1 MSADPLR
8 VAIYGAGAFAHRA
21 HLPNLA
27 QLPEAR
33 MVAVCDANLT
43 AAEKAATQYGIP
55 AVYGDGMAMLEAERI
70 DVLFSVVPP
79 FARGPLE
86 IAAVRRGIHL
96 FCEKPQAMTIR
107 GAQAIDAAIRDTG
120 VVATVGFRERYR
132 PIWQAARAALAGK
145 RIAHVSFVISE
156 DEVGSAGGRSA
167 WYAQF
172 SRSGGRGLDWG
183 VHALDLTR
191 FISGADIARAQSF
204 FLQEGD
210 DVPWSWQ
217 FNFQLT
223 GGATLHM
230 SMISR
235 SAGGGDFAAQ
245 QPWFTFYAEGGCM
258 RVFGYDR
265 IEWNGET
272 VFRGEPYDPWLAQVR
287 CFLQAV
293 RNGDRSL
300 LLSDYSDGL
309 QTLAPVLA
317 AWDSARSGGNAVDVQ
332 ALLAHA

>member
-1 MSADPLR
+1 MSAEPLR

-27 QLPEAR
+27 RLPEAR
-33 MVAVCDANLT
+33 MVAVCDANR
-43 AAEKAATQYGIP
+43 AASEQAAAQYGIP
-55 AVYGDGMAMLEAERI
+55 AVYDDGMAMLAAERI

-79 FARGPLE
+79 FVRGPVE
-86 IAAVRRGIHL
+86 IAAVKRGIHL
-96 FCEKPQAMTIR
+96 FSEKPQAMTIR
-107 GAQAIDAAIRDTG
+107 EAQTMDAAVRSAG

-145 RIAHVSFVISE
+145 RVAHVSFVISE

-167 WYAQF
+167 WYGQF

-191 FISGADIARAQSF
+191 FMTGADVVRAQSF

-217 FNFQLT
+217 FNFALT
-223 GGATLHM
+223 SGTTLHM

-245 QPWFTFYAEGGCM
+245 QPWFTIYAEGGCM
-258 RVFGYDR
+258 GIYGYDR
-265 IEWNGET
+265 IDWNGET
-272 VFRGEPYDPWLAQVR
+272 IFRGEPFDPWLEQTR

-293 RNGDRSL
+293 RTGDRGL